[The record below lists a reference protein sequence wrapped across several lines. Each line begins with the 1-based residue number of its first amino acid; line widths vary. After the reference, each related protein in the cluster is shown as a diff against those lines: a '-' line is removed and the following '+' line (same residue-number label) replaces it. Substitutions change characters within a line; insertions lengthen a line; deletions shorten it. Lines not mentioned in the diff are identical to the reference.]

1 MHDKASTT
9 AILIFSRT
17 ASREADVKT
26 FDPSLGKS
34 GNKLVARYLI
44 RQTVKTARKTG
55 LPVFLCYDNAAAD
68 LSFGQRF
75 ADAVEGIFQKGY
87 SKLITIGNDS
97 PELTTKVLTEAAH
110 QLEQNNM
117 VVGPAVDGGIYLL
130 GLGQNQYNRAA
141 FIDLPWQ
148 TAQLQHAFPQCFS
161 AENATLVWLD
171 ELSDIDN
178 SRDFKALLRRL
189 SVFSGL
195 LIQLLRLLAGRSHD
209 YPLNPPSPLS
219 FFYFLDI
226 APFRGPPLPCQCT

>member
-44 RQTVKTARKTG
+44 RQTLQTARKTG

-97 PELTTKVLTEAAH
+97 PELTTKVLIEAAH
-110 QLEQNNM
+110 QLEQNNI

-130 GLGQNQYNRAA
+130 GLQHHQYNRTA

-148 TAQLQHAFPQCFS
+148 TAQLQHALPQCFAS
-161 AENATLVWLD
+161 NNTDLVWLGA
-171 ELSDIDN
+171 LGDIDN

-195 LIQLLRLLAGRSHD
+195 LIQLLRLLVARGPI
-209 YPLNPPSPLS
+209 YAPTPFS
-219 FFYFLDI
+219 FSYYLDI
-226 APFRGPPLPCQCT
+226 APLRGPPLLGQHY